1 KSTLRW
7 LNMQNYLAGNFP
19 HSRSCLP
26 EIYCI
31 LLFYI
36 HFTVLQ
42 GYIYCTVKLQAE
54 MYGKFLKYVQVS
66 KNCGPTS
73 HYYMV

>member
-1 KSTLRW
+1 
-7 LNMQNYLAGNFP
+7 MQNYLAGNFP
-19 HSRSCLP
+19 LSRSCLP

-42 GYIYCTVKLQAE
+42 GYILYCEVTGRDVWQV
-54 MYGKFLKYVQVS
+54 LKYVKVL
-66 KNCGPTS
+66 KNCGPTRN
-73 HYYMV
+73 H

>member
-1 KSTLRW
+1 
-7 LNMQNYLAGNFP
+7 MQNYLAGNFP
-19 HSRSCLP
+19 LSRSCLP

-42 GYIYCTVKLQAE
+42 GYILYCEDTGRDVRQVFKICTSIKKLWSNKKSLV
-54 MYGKFLKYVQVS
+54 YSLR
-66 KNCGPTS
+66 
-73 HYYMV
+73 